1 MRFRV
6 DPLVPNDQTRLGA
19 TKGKE
24 RERDSEREE
33 HVGKTEDMLEAW
45 LDPLEGQCESG
56 GDEAIRRKLS

>member
-1 MRFRV
+1 M
-6 DPLVPNDQTRLGA
+6 
-19 TKGKE
+19 TKQDWAPQKEKRE